1 MDERIE
7 AFLADE
13 LALEG
18 EKPEAISA
26 GVRVAL
32 GDAETIFR
40 AREDNRRMKD
50 RAVHACHAL
59 CRSRLVEEMKRRK
72 GTLTAD
78 HLKLVLSVLEKP
90 TQLPSNHR

>member
-1 MDERIE
+1 MDQHIE
-7 AFLADE
+7 GFLADV

-26 GVRVAL
+26 GLRVAL
-32 GDAETIFR
+32 GDVETIFR

-59 CRSRLVEEMKRRK
+59 CRSRLVEEMKQRK
-72 GTLTAD
+72 GTSTAD
-78 HLKLVLSVLEKP
+78 HLKLVLGILDRP
-90 TQLPSNHR
+90 TPLPSNNR

>member
-1 MDERIE
+1 MDKHIE
-7 AFLADE
+7 EFLADV

-26 GVRVAL
+26 GLRVAL
-32 GDAETIFR
+32 GFVETIFR

-59 CRSRLVEEMKRRK
+59 CRSRLIEEMRRRK
-72 GTLTAD
+72 ATPTAD
-78 HLKLVLSVLEKP
+78 HLKLVLGILDKP
-90 TQLPSNHR
+90 TLLPSSDR

>member
-7 AFLADE
+7 AFLADV

-18 EKPEAISA
+18 EKPEAVSA
-26 GVRVAL
+26 GLRVAL
-32 GDAETIFR
+32 GDVETIFR

-59 CRSRLVEEMKRRK
+59 CRSRLVEEMKRRQ
-72 GTLTAD
+72 GTPTAD
-78 HLKLVLSVLEKP
+78 HVKLVLGVLDKP
-90 TQLPSNHR
+90 THLPSNDH

>member
-32 GDAETIFR
+32 GDADTIFR

-50 RAVHACHAL
+50 RAVQACHAL

-72 GTLTAD
+72 GTPTAD
-78 HLKLVLSVLEKP
+78 HLKLVLGILEKP

>member
-7 AFLADE
+7 AFLADV

-18 EKPEAISA
+18 EKPEAIGA
-26 GVRVAL
+26 GMRIAL
-32 GDAETIFR
+32 GDAETAFR

-59 CRSRLVEEMKRRK
+59 CRSRLLDEMRRRK
-72 GTLTAD
+72 GTPTAD
-78 HLKLVLSVLEKP
+78 HLKLVLGMLDKP
-90 TQLPSNHR
+90 THFPSNDR

>member
-1 MDERIE
+1 MDKHVEE
-7 AFLADE
+7 FLADV

-32 GDAETIFR
+32 GDVETIFR

-59 CRSRLVEEMKRRK
+59 CRSQLVEEMRRRK
-72 GTLTAD
+72 GTPTAD
-78 HLKLVLSVLEKP
+78 HLKLVLGILDKP
-90 TQLPSNHR
+90 THLPSNDR

>member
-7 AFLADE
+7 AFLADV

-32 GDAETIFR
+32 GDAETVFR
-40 AREDNRRMKD
+40 TREDNRRMKD

-59 CRSRLVEEMKRRK
+59 CRSRLIEEMKRRK
-72 GTLTAD
+72 GTPTAD
-78 HLKLVLSVLEKP
+78 HLKLVLGLLDKP
-90 TQLPSNHR
+90 TQLPSNDR

>member
-7 AFLADE
+7 AFLADV

-26 GVRVAL
+26 GVCVAL

-72 GTLTAD
+72 GTPTAD
-78 HLKLVLSVLEKP
+78 HLKLVLGILEKP

>member
-72 GTLTAD
+72 GTPTAD
-78 HLKLVLSVLEKP
+78 HLKLVLGILEKP

>member
-1 MDERIE
+1 MDQRIE
-7 AFLADE
+7 EFLADV

-18 EKPEAISA
+18 EPPETVSA

-32 GDAETIFR
+32 GDVETIFR
-40 AREDNRRMKD
+40 AREDNRRMKG

-59 CRSRLVEEMKRRK
+59 CRSRLVEEMRRRK

-78 HLKLVLSVLEKP
+78 HLKLVLGILDKP
-90 TQLPSNHR
+90 TLLPSNDR

>member
-7 AFLADE
+7 AFLADV

-18 EKPEAISA
+18 EKPEAVSA

-32 GDAETIFR
+32 GDVETIFR

-72 GTLTAD
+72 GTPTAD
-78 HLKLVLSVLEKP
+78 HLKLVLGILEKP

>member
-1 MDERIE
+1 MDQHIE
-7 AFLADE
+7 EFLADV

-18 EKPEAISA
+18 EKPEAVSA

-32 GDAETIFR
+32 GDVETIFR

-59 CRSRLVEEMKRRK
+59 CRSRLVEEMKQRK
-72 GTLTAD
+72 GTSTAD
-78 HLKLVLSVLEKP
+78 HLKLVLGILDKP
-90 TQLPSNHR
+90 TLWPSNER

>member
-18 EKPEAISA
+18 EKPEAVSA

-32 GDAETIFR
+32 GDVETIFR

-72 GTLTAD
+72 GTPTAD
-78 HLKLVLSVLEKP
+78 HLKLVLGILEKP

>member
-7 AFLADE
+7 AFLADV

-18 EKPEAISA
+18 EKSEAISA

-72 GTLTAD
+72 GTPTAD
-78 HLKLVLSVLEKP
+78 HLKLVLGILEKP

>member
-1 MDERIE
+1 VDERIE
-7 AFLADE
+7 AFLADV
-13 LALEG
+13 LVLEG

-40 AREDNRRMKD
+40 SREDNRRMKD

-59 CRSRLVEEMKRRK
+59 CRSRLLEEMRRRK
-72 GTLTAD
+72 GTPTAD
-78 HLKLVLSVLEKP
+78 YLKLVLGILDKP
-90 TQLPSNHR
+90 THLPSNDR

>member
-7 AFLADE
+7 AFLADV

-32 GDAETIFR
+32 GDVETIFR